1 MEVFMCASSEHVT
14 DHICVILGDSRQEYL
29 AGLLRREYLPVSFL
43 QEPDKESLAGCSMII
58 APTPFTKDQKTV
70 FSPPKL
76 TIDDFLSFLRPGQM
90 LFGANLP
97 QKVRDYCS
105 KHFVGFF
112 DFMDDEEIAAKNAV
126 ATAEGAVCEA
136 IAHSP
141 VNLEGSSCLLAGYG
155 RCGRVLAKKLKALGA
170 EIIILES
177 DPARQN
183 LAKKEGFFCI
193 QSHALSRFLEEN
205 PVLFFF
211 NTAPCPIFGEKIL
224 EKTHPD
230 ITIIDIASAPG
241 GTDFDYCHK
250 TGKTALLCPGLPGK
264 YAPKT
269 SAQILCS
276 AVLAYLSS
284 LEKQI

>member
-70 FSPPKL
+70 FSHPKL

-141 VNLEGSSCLLAGYG
+141 VNLEGSSCLLA
-155 RCGRVLAKKLKALGA
+155 
-170 EIIILES
+170 
-177 DPARQN
+177 
-183 LAKKEGFFCI
+183 
-193 QSHALSRFLEEN
+193 
-205 PVLFFF
+205 
-211 NTAPCPIFGEKIL
+211 
-224 EKTHPD
+224 
-230 ITIIDIASAPG
+230 
-241 GTDFDYCHK
+241 
-250 TGKTALLCPGLPGK
+250 
-264 YAPKT
+264 
-269 SAQILCS
+269 
-276 AVLAYLSS
+276 
-284 LEKQI
+284 

>member
-70 FSPPKL
+70 FSHPKL

-97 QKVRDYCS
+97 QKVRDYCG

-112 DFMDDEEIAAKNAV
+112 DFMDDEEIAEKNAV

-141 VNLEGSSCLLAGYG
+141 VNLEDSFCLLAGYG
-155 RCGRVLAKKLKALGA
+155 RCGRVLAKKLKVLKSSSLNLSLRGRISQKKKAFSVYKAMHLPGSWKKIRFFFSLIRHPALFS
-170 EIIILES
+170 ERRFWKKHTPIL
-177 DPARQN
+177 P
-183 LAKKEGFFCI
+183 
-193 QSHALSRFLEEN
+193 LSILLLLLEERI
-205 PVLFFF
+205 LI
-211 NTAPCPIFGEKIL
+211 TAIRPEKQ
-224 EKTHPD
+224 P
-230 ITIIDIASAPG
+230 
-241 GTDFDYCHK
+241 F
-250 TGKTALLCPGLPGK
+250 
-264 YAPKT
+264 YAPAFPENTRQKPLHRF
-269 SAQILCS
+269 SAALFWLIVPL
-276 AVLAYLSS
+276 
-284 LEKQI
+284 